1 MISHIINNWSVY
13 QLITMFFMFLLI
25 VGVVVLTVWYITKN
39 KKFVFFSG
47 ASILSS
53 LILTFIGLL
62 LTNILFKITISY
74 IFLLTPVL
82 ILTTNLIHIG
92 MSVGFFSIKKMQKYP
107 NMKELKKEFLKDSL
121 QISIFIILLFTS
133 FLLFL
138 DGISFSFLLLSGILT
153 VLITWI
159 NMILAKVFFK
169 DE

>member
-1 MISHIINNWSVY
+1 MISHVINNWSMY

-25 VGVVVLTVWYITKN
+25 VGVVLLAVWYITKN

-53 LILTFIGLL
+53 LLLTFIGLL
-62 LTNILFKITISY
+62 LTNILFKVTINY

-138 DGISFSFLLLSGILT
+138 DGVSFSFLLLSGILT
-153 VLITWI
+153 IFSTWA
-159 NMILAKVFFK
+159 NMILAKVSFK